1 MCVCVCV
8 HWYYSSLQSESLFQ
22 LLSPLVQDQADQPK
36 EPVSCYYCSHLATF
50 LSLSPQPDPEDFS
63 EEQWLMAKMVH
74 LLKAE
79 AADQQY
85 VVGII

>member
-1 MCVCVCV
+1 M
-8 HWYYSSLQSESLFQ
+8 LR
-22 LLSPLVQDQADQPK
+22 
-36 EPVSCYYCSHLATF
+36 TF
-50 LSLSPQPDPEDFS
+50 PSLSPHQPDPEDFS

-85 VVGII
+85 VVGIVLNF

>member
-1 MCVCVCV
+1 MFLV
-8 HWYYSSLQSESLFQ
+8 SL
-22 LLSPLVQDQADQPK
+22 
-36 EPVSCYYCSHLATF
+36 C
-50 LSLSPQPDPEDFS
+50 PQPDPEDFC

-85 VVGII
+85 VVSIT

>member
-1 MCVCVCV
+1 MI
-8 HWYYSSLQSESLFQ
+8 QLFIIT
-22 LLSPLVQDQADQPK
+22 VRVI
-36 EPVSCYYCSHLATF
+36 VSATF
-50 LSLSPQPDPEDFS
+50 PSCARPSRSTKGTSKLLVGKLLDVTLLCASVSPQPDPEDFS